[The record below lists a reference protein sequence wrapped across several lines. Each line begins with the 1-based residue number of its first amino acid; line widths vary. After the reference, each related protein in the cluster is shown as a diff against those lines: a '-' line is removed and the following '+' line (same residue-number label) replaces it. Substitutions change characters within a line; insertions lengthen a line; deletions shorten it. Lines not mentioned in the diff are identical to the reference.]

1 MGPVA
6 GGTPGRTGGTAGV
19 QEGHTAPGLNLPPTS
34 SRKSQQLPN
43 MALAQLVIASLVS
56 TCAVVN
62 GQSADYNPLY
72 IGKFEDLT
80 HSVKGDIFVLDE
92 KTIYIQDFSHD
103 GQAPDVF
110 FWADGTII
118 PYITRN
124 DLQPKEKP
132 TIHNIVRLEVW
143 CRAFGISFGHI
154 DFPD

>member
-1 MGPVA
+1 MGSS
-6 GGTPGRTGGTAGV
+6 GINTGGTAGV

-92 KTIYIQDFSHD
+92 KTIYIQVGIGLKNTKHKNNTKSNGLQLHD
-103 GQAPDVF
+103 TAV
-110 FWADGTII
+110 I
-118 PYITRN
+118 R
-124 DLQPKEKP
+124 P
-132 TIHNIVRLEVW
+132 TEIL
-143 CRAFGISFGHI
+143 
-154 DFPD
+154 